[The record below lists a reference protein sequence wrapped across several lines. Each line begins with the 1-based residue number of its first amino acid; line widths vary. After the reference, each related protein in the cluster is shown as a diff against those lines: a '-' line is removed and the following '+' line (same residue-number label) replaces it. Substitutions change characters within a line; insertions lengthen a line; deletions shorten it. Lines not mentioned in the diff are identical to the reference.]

1 MKWAKILSIEAV
13 AEEDVYD
20 VEIEGTHNFVGN
32 GIVAHNTY
40 LTGGLGAG
48 VLNTTSGTIQSSGNM
63 TAGGVLAINGTT
75 GTTTIAAG
83 QGFTIGTSQFV
94 LQQGSGNVGIGE
106 TAPGS
111 KLSVSGVEVSAAD
124 TTPQRHQ
131 REG

>member
-83 QGFTIGTSQFV
+83 QRLHHRHQPVRPPAGKRECGHRGNGTR
-94 LQQGSGNVGIGE
+94 
-106 TAPGS
+106 
-111 KLSVSGVEVSAAD
+111 VEVE
-124 TTPQRHQ
+124 
-131 REG
+131 RERGWKFR